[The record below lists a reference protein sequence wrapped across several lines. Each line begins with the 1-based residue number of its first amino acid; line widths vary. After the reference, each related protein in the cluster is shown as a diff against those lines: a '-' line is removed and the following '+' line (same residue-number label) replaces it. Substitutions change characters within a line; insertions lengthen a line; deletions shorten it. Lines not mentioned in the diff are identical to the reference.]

1 MPNLKPIA
9 KAPEAASLAKKV
21 STRRRYPLIEPGQQK
36 AAAGGGKEMGGAEK
50 IMAEMTG
57 ERSAH
62 IRKYK
67 GLPQEEVMSS
77 EMLFLQ
83 ARHLHQLMDL
93 QELVAQSLP
102 SAEILRLHSTEFFAK
117 ALRSERSG
125 LGIFTKEGLVAFGLI
140 CIPPPEGNL
149 GSDLGLGE
157 EELRR
162 TAHLQVV
169 AVHPAYRGNSLQRLM
184 VARHQQVLAEMGYEH
199 VCSTVSPFNPFSL
212 RNLLHEGFVINA
224 LKVKFGS
231 QWRYIMYK
239 NLRLATAV
247 GPEEA
252 AVSLS
257 DIETQL
263 ELLERGLLGFGL
275 KSGPAGLQVS
285 YARPV
290 RQ

>member
-1 MPNLKPIA
+1 MA
-9 KAPEAASLAKKV
+9 K
-21 STRRRYPLIEPGQQK
+21 
-36 AAAGGGKEMGGAEK
+36 
-50 IMAEMTG
+50 MTG

-102 SAEILRLHSTEFFAK
+102 SAEILRLHSREFFAK

-125 LGIFTKEGLVAFGLI
+125 LGIFTKEGLVSFSLI
-140 CIPPPEGNL
+140 YMPPPEESL
-149 GSDLGLGE
+149 GSDAGLRE
-157 EELRR
+157 EELSR

-169 AVHPAYRGNSLQRLM
+169 AVHPAYRGNSLQRIM
-184 VARHQQVLAEMGYEH
+184 VARHQQVLALMGYEH
-199 VCSTVSPFNPFSL
+199 VCSTVSPYNPFSL
-212 RNLLHEGFVINA
+212 RNFLAQGFVIKA

-231 QWRYIMYK
+231 HWRYIMYK
-239 NLRLATAV
+239 NLRRATAV
-247 GPEEA
+247 GPEEE

-257 DIETQL
+257 DIQGQL
-263 ELLERGLLGFGL
+263 KLLERGLLGFGL